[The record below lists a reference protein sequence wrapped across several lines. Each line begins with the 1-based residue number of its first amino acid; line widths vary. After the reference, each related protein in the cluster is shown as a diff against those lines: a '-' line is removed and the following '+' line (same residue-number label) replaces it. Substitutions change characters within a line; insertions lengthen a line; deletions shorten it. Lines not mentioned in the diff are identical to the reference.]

1 MLQLVTNGAI
11 RCYKLKTDHLS
22 ICQRDLLTKVLNPPL
37 GACIKWNYQR
47 MRGGNHGITR
57 ERKFIEIEP
66 LMTVIGLISAGPLPG
81 LKLAPILIKS
91 IRIGNNY
98 P

>member
-1 MLQLVTNGAI
+1 ME
-11 RCYKLKTDHLS
+11 
-22 ICQRDLLTKVLNPPL
+22 
-37 GACIKWNYQR
+37 
-47 MRGGNHGITR
+47 ITR